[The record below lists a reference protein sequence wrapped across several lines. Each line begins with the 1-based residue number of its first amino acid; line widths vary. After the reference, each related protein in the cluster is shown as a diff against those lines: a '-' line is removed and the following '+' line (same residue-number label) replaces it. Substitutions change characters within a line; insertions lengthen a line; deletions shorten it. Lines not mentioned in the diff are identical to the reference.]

1 MPTCCSN
8 KLYSATFSM
17 NGSILHQATPLAL
30 VFAGSLSEAGSAHT
44 CNHSLSSFE
53 SNPTKTIQ
61 TWLARLFF
69 TVRTGAIELESTRT
83 RSLSIP
89 IIDTLYVVYQ
99 VTATD
104 FRELVVFFKKTG
116 REHKNTDLRRC
127 GPADGAMRDP
137 KRST

>member
-1 MPTCCSN
+1 MLTCCSN

-17 NGSILHQATPLAL
+17 NASILHRATPLTL
-30 VFAGSLSEAGSAHT
+30 VFAGSLSEAGSANT

-69 TVRTGAIELESTRT
+69 TVRTGATRTRTRT

-89 IIDTLYVVYQ
+89 VILNR
-99 VTATD
+99 
-104 FRELVVFFKKTG
+104 FLLGTG
-116 REHKNTDLRRC
+116 RMPHPVGGDIGVTLRHCREK
-127 GPADGAMRDP
+127 GTPTLN
-137 KRST
+137 RSHHVINQGY

>member
-83 RSLSIP
+83 RTRTRSLSIP
-89 IIDTLYVVYQ
+89 SNGEIIACLCQMRGGADCIH
-99 VTATD
+99 
-104 FRELVVFFKKTG
+104 ELHVHAGVHASRTTHNNRGG
-116 REHKNTDLRRC
+116 RPWSAC
-127 GPADGAMRDP
+127 G
-137 KRST
+137 